1 MTTYLCDRM
10 LVMKTDFKKM
20 VFVGG
25 FIVSL
30 SLTNVS
36 LGADLITKNLFQGI
50 KDSEVI
56 ILQKFLNSY
65 PDTVVSSDGSG
76 SLGNE
81 TDYFGIK
88 TKEAVIKF
96 QNKYASEVL
105 APAGLITGTGYVGSF
120 TRQKINSILST
131 AVSNPSVT
139 KTTVTTIPLSI
150 NISTTTSATTTLTTT
165 PKITK
170 ISPSIL
176 NDGDELTIYG
186 SGFTDKNTVYLS
198 IEQPNKYQNIKS
210 TNNGTVIKLN
220 INTTAGSVLMTS
232 LNNAFSS
239 VTGTLKDQVISNLFT
254 GFRRD
259 NNQTETGERTM
270 LVTTTIRV
278 DNENGKSNEMTESI
292 NIFKEI

>member
-131 AVSNPSVT
+131 AVSNLFVT
-139 KTTVTTIPLSI
+139 TTTVTTIPLSI
-150 NISTTTSATTTLTTT
+150 NISTTTSAVPDGPDGVSRTL
-165 PKITK
+165 
-170 ISPSIL
+170 SS
-176 NDGDELTIYG
+176 TIDRSATVFVG
-186 SGFTDKNTVYLS
+186 LGFVFIAAS
-198 IEQPNKYQNIKS
+198 RR
-210 TNNGTVIKLN
+210 VI
-220 INTTAGSVLMTS
+220 V
-232 LNNAFSS
+232 
-239 VTGTLKDQVISNLFT
+239 
-254 GFRRD
+254 
-259 NNQTETGERTM
+259 
-270 LVTTTIRV
+270 
-278 DNENGKSNEMTESI
+278 
-292 NIFKEI
+292 

>member
-65 PDTVVSSDGSG
+65 PDTVVSSEGSG